1 MSNVQV
7 EKTIDKDLLEGQDTI
22 AVKNKDQIDL
32 VVDEDISNEPST
44 KAVIE
49 EISLTEAAEEPRK
62 ERARETISFLL
73 VFGLLALFFA
83 SFVFA
88 GTVDDAIK
96 LIQAVASALTGL
108 IGAVLGYYFGATTAE
123 KKNENK

>member
-1 MSNVQV
+1 MQV